1 MATIEV
7 KWQGRRFNVEF
18 DDSELETATVHD
30 LKDKCQKIT
39 NIEPSRM
46 KLLAYGGKY
55 YITTLKWIFN
65 MLTLGYYYYYDYS
78 RYEE

>member
-46 KLLAYGGKY
+46 KLLAYGGK
-55 YITTLKWIFN
+55 L
-65 MLTLGYYYYYDYS
+65 LLQQ
-78 RYEE
+78 

>member
-1 MATIEV
+1 MATIQV
-7 KWQGRRFNVEF
+7 KWQSRRFNVEF

-46 KLLAYGGKY
+46 KLLAYGGKDNATKHHTVD
-55 YITTLKWIFN
+55 IQHVL
-65 MLTLGYYYYYDYS
+65 
-78 RYEE
+78 

>member
-39 NIEPSRM
+39 NIEPARM
-46 KLLAYGGKY
+46 KLLAYGGK
-55 YITTLKWIFN
+55 
-65 MLTLGYYYYYDYS
+65 
-78 RYEE
+78 